1 MSKAVNLG
9 SVMEGIFAIAVGL
22 IMCESD
28 APGRQLTQSTVNNI
42 RSQVKSAMYTR
53 AGFTKVLFRGRQ
65 YKVKTKGNQ
74 ADYVPDFVTVTL
86 QVSLKEGE
94 VASAYGKTYY
104 ENTKESVIQQLISQ
118 VVSSATKYK
127 KDLEVAKNN
136 YLLNQ
141 MPEKVDIVI
150 VADGVG
156 GEQSG
161 GDLKG
166 DVLVDITINGE
177 KITNQ
182 NLNFSLKAGKTPS
195 KTISNESPY
204 KSMVRINETFGLG
217 IDAQKYS
224 FLAGT
229 SRTGK
234 EKHEKVKYTQMFYDE
249 TLDGLVRIFSDGTG
263 SQKAW
268 EFLKSAA
275 FGTDYANVVSI
286 GASKTTE
293 SSIAYINALQKRY
306 PILTAE
312 RSPRGKGH
320 NVKFMIQEIKKPLFQ
335 IRYKNRSEILGP
347 DEANI
352 KELKMMIETENI
364 FKQPKDFDPATGNI
378 GV

>member
-1 MSKAVNLG
+1 MAKSVNLG

-28 APGRQLTQSTVNNI
+28 APGRQLTESTINNI
-42 RSQVKSAMYTR
+42 RSQVKSSMYTR
-53 AGFTKVLFRGRQ
+53 AGFTKVLFRGKQ
-65 YKVKTKGNQ
+65 YKVKTTGNQ
-74 ADYVPDFVTVTL
+74 SDYVPDFVTVTL

-94 VASAYGKTYY
+94 VTSAYGKAYFD
-104 ENTKESVIQQLISQ
+104 NTKESVIQQLISQ

-127 KDLEVAKNN
+127 KDLEAAKNQ

-166 DVLVDITINGE
+166 DVAVDITINGQ

-182 NLNFSLKAGKTPS
+182 NLNFSLKAGTTPS

-204 KSMVRINETFGLG
+204 KSMSRINETFGLG

-229 SRTGK
+229 TRTPK
-234 EKHEKVKYTQMFYDE
+234 EKFEKVKYTQMFYEE
-249 TLDGLVRIFSDGTG
+249 TLDGLVRVFSDGTG

-268 EFLKSAA
+268 EFLKNAA
-275 FGTDYANVVSI
+275 FGSDYANVVSI
-286 GASKTTE
+286 GVSKTTE

-306 PILTAE
+306 PTLTAE
-312 RSPRGKGH
+312 RSPKGKGH
-320 NVKFMIQEIKKPLFQ
+320 NVKFIIQEIKKPLFQ

-352 KELKMMIETENI
+352 KELKMMIETEKI
-364 FKQPKDFDPATGNI
+364 FKQPKDFNPAIGNI

>member
-28 APGRQLTQSTVNNI
+28 APGRQLTESTVNNI
-42 RSQVKSAMYTR
+42 RSQVKGAMYTR
-53 AGFTKVLFRGRQ
+53 AGFTKVLFRGKQ

-94 VASAYGKTYY
+94 VASAYGKAYY

-127 KDLEVAKNN
+127 KDLEAAKNK

-166 DVLVDITINGE
+166 DVLVDITINGQ

-217 IDAQKYS
+217 IDVQKYS

-249 TLDGLVRIFSDGTG
+249 TLDGLVRVFSDGTG

-268 EFLKSAA
+268 DFLKRAA
-275 FGTDYANVVSI
+275 FGADYANVVSI

>member
-28 APGRQLTQSTVNNI
+28 APGRQLTESTVNNI
-42 RSQVKSAMYTR
+42 RSQVKGAMYTR
-53 AGFTKVLFRGRQ
+53 AGFTKVLFRGKQ

-94 VASAYGKTYY
+94 VASAYGKAYY

-127 KDLEVAKNN
+127 KDLEAAKNK

-166 DVLVDITINGE
+166 DVLVDITINGQ

-249 TLDGLVRIFSDGTG
+249 TLDGLVRVFSDGTG

-268 EFLKSAA
+268 DFLKRAA
-275 FGTDYANVVSI
+275 FGADYANVVSI

-293 SSIAYINALQKRY
+293 SSIAYIDALQKRY

>member
-22 IMCESD
+22 IMSESD
-28 APGRQLTQSTVNNI
+28 APGRQLTESTVNNI
-42 RSQVKSAMYTR
+42 RSQVKSSMYTR
-53 AGFTKVLFRGRQ
+53 AGFTKVLFRGKQFR
-65 YKVKTKGNQ
+65 VKTKGNQ
-74 ADYVPDFVTVTL
+74 ADYVPDMVTVTL
-86 QVSLKEGE
+86 KVSLKEGE
-94 VASAYGKTYY
+94 VVSAFGKKYY

-118 VVSSATKYK
+118 VVTSATKYK
-127 KDLEVAKNN
+127 KDLEAAKNQ

-166 DVLVDITINGE
+166 DVLVDITINGQ
-177 KITNQ
+177 KIIDK

-204 KSMVRINETFGLG
+204 KSMARINETFGLG

-224 FLAGT
+224 FLAAT

-249 TLDGLVRIFSDGTG
+249 TLNGLVRVFSDGTG

-268 EFLKSAA
+268 DFLKRAA
-275 FGTDYANVVSI
+275 FGSDYANVVSI

-306 PILTAE
+306 PTLTAE
-312 RSPRGKGH
+312 RSPKGKGH
-320 NVKFMIQEIKKPLFQ
+320 NVKFIIQEIKKPLFQ

-352 KELKMMIETENI
+352 KELKMMIETEKI
-364 FKQPKDFDPATGNI
+364 FKQPKDFDPAIGNI